1 MGFCPTD
8 NFSKHIG
15 EDAMV
20 IIKNSEQLAL
30 MRQAGR
36 ITAEALLVAREAIK
50 PGVSTK
56 EIDMRIQ
63 RYIEKCGAI
72 PSFLGYNGF
81 PGSACISLN
90 NQVIHGIPSSKVI
103 IKEGDIVKVDVGA
116 RYRGYNGDSAR
127 TYPVG
132 RVSEEALRLISV
144 TEQSFYEAMKVAR
157 AGNRIGDIGHAVEN
171 FVISNGFSVVR
182 AFVGHG
188 LGRDLHEE
196 PEVPN
201 YGNAGRGPR
210 LYAGMTLAVEP
221 MVNAGGFDVN
231 ILKDGWT
238 VVTADGSLS
247 AHYENSIAITESD
260 PIMLTDAEN

>member
-1 MGFCPTD
+1 
-8 NFSKHIG
+8 
-15 EDAMV
+15 MV

-30 MRQAGR
+30 MRKAGK
-36 ITAEALLVAREAIK
+36 ITAEALLVAREAVK
-50 PGVSTK
+50 PGVSTLEVDTK
-56 EIDMRIQ
+56 VRQ
-63 RYIEKCGAI
+63 FIERCGAT
-72 PSFLGYNGF
+72 PSFLGYGGF
-81 PGSACISLN
+81 PGSACISIN
-90 NQVIHGIPSSKVI
+90 EQVIHGIPSAKVI

-127 TYPVG
+127 TFPVG
-132 RVSEEALRLISV
+132 RVSDEALRLISV

-157 AGNRIGDIGHAVEN
+157 AGNRIGDIGNAVES
-171 FVISNGFSVVR
+171 FVISNGFSVVK

-188 LGRDLHEE
+188 LGKDLHEE

-201 YGNAGRGPR
+201 YGKPGRGPR
-210 LYAGMTLAVEP
+210 LYAGMTLAIEP
-221 MVNAGGFDVN
+221 MVNVGDFNVN

-238 VVTADGSLS
+238 VVTADGKLS